1 MVWKSRA
8 ANFFT
13 PRPHCVSAP
22 EKEKRL
28 MDSVA
33 ADTIAIIAERLS
45 IEKRNLQ
52 LTDRLDDLGINSLSV
67 IEIIFD
73 LEEKFDVSIPYNS
86 NDLTPEFQTV
96 GDIVD
101 ALKRLMGGNHR

>member
-1 MVWKSRA
+1 
-8 ANFFT
+8 
-13 PRPHCVSAP
+13 
-22 EKEKRL
+22 

-33 ADTIAIIAERLS
+33 AETIAIIAERLS

>member
-1 MVWKSRA
+1 
-8 ANFFT
+8 
-13 PRPHCVSAP
+13 
-22 EKEKRL
+22 

>member
-1 MVWKSRA
+1 
-8 ANFFT
+8 
-13 PRPHCVSAP
+13 
-22 EKEKRL
+22 

-73 LEEKFDVSIPYNS
+73 LEEKFDVSIP
-86 NDLTPEFQTV
+86 LQFQ
-96 GDIVD
+96 
-101 ALKRLMGGNHR
+101 